1 MDMNKDSVPK
11 KLAASFRELV
21 KKSSVEKI
29 TIKEITDGAGLI
41 RPTFYHHFKDKY
53 DLIEWIWYQDVIEP
67 ARFFWEA
74 GMIPETEK
82 LVFAQILKEK
92 EYYTRIL
99 KVEGQNSFKE
109 IVIHSLEE
117 VLLDYI
123 SESASGIPEEIGVT
137 PSRIAGYY
145 ANSFYYIL
153 DSWIRKGMS
162 YSAQQMADIYPLIP
176 WKMSFTGRKYKKKGS
191 RMFVRL
197 PFFDIATKHTICSRN
212 RMHDA
217 ILS

>member
-1 MDMNKDSVPK
+1 MNKDSVPK

-137 PSRIAGYY
+137 PSRTAGF
-145 ANSFYYIL
+145 ARVCHTAHSRWRIFTI
-153 DSWIRKGMS
+153 M
-162 YSAQQMADIYPLIP
+162 YPLIP

>member
-1 MDMNKDSVPK
+1 
-11 KLAASFRELV
+11 
-21 KKSSVEKI
+21 
-29 TIKEITDGAGLI
+29 
-41 RPTFYHHFKDKY
+41 
-53 DLIEWIWYQDVIEP
+53 
-67 ARFFWEA
+67 
-74 GMIPETEK
+74 MIPETEK
-82 LVFAQILKEK
+82 QVFAQILKEK

-162 YSAQQMADIYPLIP
+162 YSAQQMAYIYHYVSTHSLEDVIH
-176 WKMSFTGRKYKKKGS
+176 RKE
-191 RMFVRL
+191 V
-197 PFFDIATKHTICSRN
+197 
-212 RMHDA
+212 
-217 ILS
+217 

>member
-1 MDMNKDSVPK
+1 MNKDSVPK

-29 TIKEITDGAGLI
+29 TI
-41 RPTFYHHFKDKY
+41 
-53 DLIEWIWYQDVIEP
+53 
-67 ARFFWEA
+67 
-74 GMIPETEK
+74 
-82 LVFAQILKEK
+82 
-92 EYYTRIL
+92 
-99 KVEGQNSFKE
+99 KE

-162 YSAQQMADIYPLIP
+162 YSAQQMADIYHYVSTHSLEDVIH
-176 WKMSFTGRKYKKKGS
+176 RKE
-191 RMFVRL
+191 V
-197 PFFDIATKHTICSRN
+197 
-212 RMHDA
+212 
-217 ILS
+217 

>member
-1 MDMNKDSVPK
+1 MKGEVEDGYEQGQRSEEAGCQ
-11 KLAASFRELV
+11 LSGAG
-21 KKSSVEKI
+21 EKI
-29 TIKEITDGAGLI
+29 LCGEAGLI

-74 GMIPETEK
+74 GMILETEK

-92 EYYTRIL
+92 EYYTRIS

-153 DSWIRKGMS
+153 DNWIRKGMS
-162 YSAQQMADIYPLIP
+162 YSAQQMADIYHYVSTHSLEDVIHQ
-176 WKMSFTGRKYKKKGS
+176 KE
-191 RMFVRL
+191 V
-197 PFFDIATKHTICSRN
+197 
-212 RMHDA
+212 
-217 ILS
+217 

>member
-1 MDMNKDSVPK
+1 MNKDSVPK

-92 EYYTRIL
+92 EYYTRIS

-162 YSAQQMADIYPLIP
+162 YSAQQMADIYHYVSTHSLEDVIH
-176 WKMSFTGRKYKKKGS
+176 RKE
-191 RMFVRL
+191 V
-197 PFFDIATKHTICSRN
+197 
-212 RMHDA
+212 
-217 ILS
+217 

>member
-1 MDMNKDSVPK
+1 MNKDSVPK

-92 EYYTRIL
+92 EYYTRIS
-99 KVEGQNSFKE
+99 KVE
-109 IVIHSLEE
+109 
-117 VLLDYI
+117 
-123 SESASGIPEEIGVT
+123 
-137 PSRIAGYY
+137 
-145 ANSFYYIL
+145 
-153 DSWIRKGMS
+153 
-162 YSAQQMADIYPLIP
+162 
-176 WKMSFTGRKYKKKGS
+176 
-191 RMFVRL
+191 
-197 PFFDIATKHTICSRN
+197 
-212 RMHDA
+212 
-217 ILS
+217 